1 MPYLF
6 GPAQMAKGYT
16 QSMERAPRPRV
27 AWFSPL
33 PPVRSGIARYS
44 AELLAALQPPYSVDI
59 FIDGAPA
66 DVESPAPEMAVRS
79 AHDFVWLH
87 AKQPYDLVVYQLGN
101 ATCHDYMWGYLARYP
116 GLVVLHD
123 GQLHHARGRLLRAA
137 RRYDDYQAEFAFD
150 HPGIDPAITEL
161 GIAGRLHALMFL
173 WPMRRVVIESARLL
187 AVHNHWLAAD
197 IAADHPHAH
206 VSVVE
211 MGVPASAPSPDARAA
226 VRARHNIPADAVV
239 FTALGEIT
247 PEKRIPE
254 AIRQLA
260 AISAELPGVRLL
272 IAGSAAGH
280 YDARADAERLGVADR
295 VIVAG
300 YVPHDAIADYLEAAD
315 ACLCLRWPTSRET
328 SAAWLRCLA
337 AGRPTIV
344 TDLAHTADVPAYD
357 PRSWTVLHAQATR
370 TDDLGWPVRDE
381 PVCVSLDILDEEH
394 SLRLA
399 MQRLAADPRLRVR
412 LGREALS
419 VWARR
424 FTLDR
429 MVAGYRDLL
438 ERAMKT
444 PVPPAPRADLPAH
457 FRADGT
463 EHAARILREAG
474 LPDAAVAAL
483 WTSAAP

>member
-1 MPYLF
+1 
-6 GPAQMAKGYT
+6 
-16 QSMERAPRPRV
+16 MERAPRPRV

-44 AELLAALQPPYSVDI
+44 AELLAALQPPYGVDI
-59 FIDGAPA
+59 FVDGSAA
-66 DVESPAPEMAVRS
+66 VAESPERQMAVRS

-123 GQLHHARGRLLRAA
+123 GQLHHARGRLLRAT
-137 RRYDDYQAEFAFD
+137 RRYDDYQAEFSFD
-150 HPGIDPAITEL
+150 HPGIDAAVTEL
-161 GIAGRLHALMFL
+161 GIAGRLHELIFL
-173 WPMRRVVIESARLL
+173 WPMRRVVVESARMV
-187 AVHNHWLAAD
+187 AVHNHWLAEE
-197 IAADHPHAH
+197 IRADHPDAR

-211 MGVPASAPSPDARAA
+211 MGVPASTPAPDARATI
-226 VRARHNIPADAVV
+226 RARHGIPEEATV
-239 FTALGEIT
+239 FAALGEIT

-260 AISAELPGVRLL
+260 AISSELPHVRLL

-280 YDARADAERLGVADR
+280 YDALADARRHGVADR
-295 VIVAG
+295 VTVAG

-315 ACLCLRWPTSRET
+315 VCLCLRWPTSRET

-357 PRSWTVLHAQATR
+357 PRSWTVLHAAATR
-370 TDDLGWPVRDE
+370 TDALGWPLRDE
-381 PVCVSLDILDEEH
+381 PVCISLDILDEEH

-399 MQRLAADPRLRVR
+399 MQRLAADPRLRAR
-412 LGREALS
+412 LGREARD

-438 ERAMKT
+438 ETALST
-444 PVPPAPRADLPAH
+444 PLPAAPRPDLPAH

-463 EHAARILREAG
+463 EHAAELLREAG
-474 LPDAAVAAL
+474 LSDVNIAEL
-483 WTSAAP
+483 WTPRRS